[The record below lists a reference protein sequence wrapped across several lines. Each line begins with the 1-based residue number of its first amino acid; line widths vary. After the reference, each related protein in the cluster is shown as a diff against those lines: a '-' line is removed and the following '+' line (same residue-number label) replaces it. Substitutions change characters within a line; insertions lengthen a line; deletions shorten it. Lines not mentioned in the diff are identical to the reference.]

1 MEEYGLLD
9 LVKELRDYKPNKEWV
24 DAFEEKYK
32 EVIIEWDISIN
43 FHSFSNNNKYNARNK
58 INILFKKREKGLY
71 FVRNSRMRGYYILIH
86 NYNYEDNT
94 LEITIGIGD
103 TAMQEWYGTGIYNEE
118 VENAPYLEA
127 VKKVEEDGEEFDR
140 IDKTKCSMKI
150 DLDKITEN
158 DLSII
163 LWEYNNIIKEY
174 PNIMNEY
181 IRKEGNKDL
190 RNYFIEFKTRGK
202 SQGRTFTMYIWNYI
216 KNNHGVY
223 PNIQIKEERHEN
235 FVFEESEDF
244 KTTEIQSIDNRIG
257 KNVIIYGVPGSGK
270 SYYIKNNILKNCE
283 RGRYER
289 IIFHPEYSYYDFVG
303 QRYPNENGGL
313 IFVPGPFTR
322 ILEKALI
329 DEENHYY
336 LIIEE
341 LNRGNAEA
349 IFGDI
354 FHLLDRKHGN
364 SDYTVSAQEISD
376 YMINNEK
383 TDENIRRKIK
393 NKLKEGIYIPEN
405 ISIYATVNN
414 ADQNVFN
421 MDTAFGRR
429 WGYKIRFCNPK
440 DSDIDESA
448 QIYLNGYIKGT
459 KVKWNDFRT
468 KINNQILNN
477 AEIIYNAEDK
487 RMGLFYI
494 DDECL
499 TFEITEDVEA
509 REKFASKILKYLW
522 ADVFKDCRSKLF
534 DIEKSS
540 YLERVIENF
549 IESGSFDLI
558 LNKEFIYIK
567 EKEA

>member
-9 LVKELRDYKPNKEWV
+9 LIKELRDYKPNKEWV

-32 EVIIEWDISIN
+32 ELIKRAGVNMN
-43 FHSFSNNNKYNARNK
+43 FHPYGNNKYVAKEK
-58 INILFKKREKGLY
+58 INILYKGGRKGLCY
-71 FVRNSRMRGYYILIH
+71 VKGSRKRGYYILIH
-86 NYNYEDNT
+86 NYRENLVD
-94 LEITIGIGD
+94 ITIGIGE
-103 TAMQEWYGTGIYNEE
+103 TAMWEWYGTGDYNNELEE
-118 VENAPYLEA
+118 APYKAAIEKLESQ
-127 VKKVEEDGEEFDR
+127 GEEFKLINTKECSMSLDLDR
-140 IDKTKCSMKI
+140 IIDNDFYSIFDEYLKVLKMYPTVMEEYSSKNYNRDLEKYFVEFNITGKYQGVIFTK
-150 DLDKITEN
+150 
-158 DLSII
+158 
-163 LWEYNNIIKEY
+163 
-174 PNIMNEY
+174 
-181 IRKEGNKDL
+181 
-190 RNYFIEFKTRGK
+190 
-202 SQGRTFTMYIWNYI
+202 YIWNYI
-216 KNNHGVY
+216 KNNYGVY
-223 PNIQIKEERHEN
+223 PKIDTPNIDRLERLAEAIEK
-235 FVFEESEDF
+235 FEVSEID
-244 KTTEIQSIDNRIG
+244 EIHNNKIG
-257 KNVIIYGVPGSGK
+257 RNVIIYGVPGSGK

-313 IFVPGPFTR
+313 TFVPGPFTR

-459 KVKWNDFRT
+459 KVKWNDFRM

-477 AEIIYNAEDK
+477 SEIIYNAEDK

-558 LNKEFIYIK
+558 LNKEFIDIK